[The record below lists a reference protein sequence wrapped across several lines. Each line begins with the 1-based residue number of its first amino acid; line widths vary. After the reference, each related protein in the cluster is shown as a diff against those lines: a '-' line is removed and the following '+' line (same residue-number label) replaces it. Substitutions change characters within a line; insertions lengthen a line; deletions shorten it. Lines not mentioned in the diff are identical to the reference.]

1 MCIRDRDGITLQVTV
16 TNTGDREGTETL
28 QVYVKAKREG
38 TPNPQLKYVKKITLK
53 PGESVTEEIHL
64 SPEAFMLYDEKG
76 NFTLEKGAYDIFV
89 GGCQPDARSAAL
101 TGNAPQKLTVTY

>member
-1 MCIRDRDGITLQVTV
+1 M
-16 TNTGDREGTETL
+16 
-28 QVYVKAKREG
+28 
-38 TPNPQLKYVKKITLK
+38 KKITLK

-89 GGCQPDARSAAL
+89 GGCSRMQGVRH
-101 TGNAPQKLTVTY
+101 

>member
-1 MCIRDRDGITLQVTV
+1 M
-16 TNTGDREGTETL
+16 
-28 QVYVKAKREG
+28 
-38 TPNPQLKYVKKITLK
+38 
-53 PGESVTEEIHL
+53 TEEIHL